1 MKTQQR
7 PELKE
12 RVLAF
17 ARRLQA
23 AEEFI
28 PIADLAALFGADD
41 SLRAKAAE
49 RGDIRF
55 VDGRFTNDGPELVI
69 PAAAVELEIPNLIRG
84 RFVSDGDAFT
94 LTFPSAEFTLR
105 ACVRIAILRKCFDLR
120 EMRADATSL
129 EIDFGNE
136 IANRRY
142 EF

>member
-28 PIADLAALFGADD
+28 PIADFAALFGAGD
-41 SLRAKAAE
+41 SVRVKAAE

-84 RFVSDGDAFT
+84 RFVSGVDAFT